1 MKFGKIVSVM
11 FLLVITTLFSH
22 AQTAKTIDEMESVHK
37 ECMRIKEDSTVCSR
51 RFLAQMDSML
61 LIVFNEV
68 KQNTADDKQPTLIVE
83 QAAWNKKKGEFFKKQ
98 DETFVYNLKDGSW
111 TKDMIRLI
119 YRQKADYVL
128 KRIRVLLKRLN

>member
-11 FLLVITTLFSH
+11 FLLVTATLFSH

-61 LIVFNEV
+61 TIVLNEV
-68 KQNTADDKQPTLIVE
+68 KQNTAEDKQAALTVE

-111 TKDMIRLI
+111 KKDMIRLI

-128 KRIRVLLKRLN
+128 KRIRVLLKRLS